1 MNSADLSATSIVAP
15 LAPHARPSATPS
27 PRLVCTNSL
36 LAINKYLATALS
48 AAGFAFSLMTKDD
61 FFAYI
66 GFAMALLASAAS
78 FLQSGLIR
86 LKPSARIFAI
96 LHACFSLF
104 SVFLPLAALALAEL
118 FSERTVR
125 AFAASSPPF
134 SGMSSGA
141 SSGAS
146 SGTFPEADQKIRRMY
161 RATAI
166 VFASVFVILLLTPH
180 TLRMIRSL

>member
-1 MNSADLSATSIVAP
+1 MNSAELSASSPVALSAPVAP
-15 LAPHARPSATPS
+15 FAAASAAPL
-27 PRLVCTNSL
+27 PRLLCTNSL
-36 LAINKYLATALS
+36 LAINKYVATALS

-61 FFAYI
+61 FFAYV
-66 GFAMALLASAAS
+66 GFAMALMASAAS

-104 SVFLPLAALALAEL
+104 SLFLPLAALALAEL
-118 FSERTVR
+118 FSDRTAR
-125 AFAASSPPF
+125 AFAGSSP
-134 SGMSSGA
+134 SS
-141 SSGAS
+141 S
-146 SGTFPEADQKIRRMY
+146 EADQKIRRMY